1 MSKRDRDG
9 GRQDPGQHDGGRHD
23 GGRHDGGRH
32 DGGRHD
38 DGAHDGGR
46 HDDGRHDDGA
56 HDDGSQRDYARLEDT
71 DLSLRFSKD
80 EEGKRIGKAQRRL
93 LHLRLINGGQLNDGK
108 LGPPVCIVFEGW
120 DAAGKGGAIKRLVEP
135 LDPRHVHVAPFAAPT
150 PDELRHHFLWRFW
163 PPLPGWG
170 GMTIFDRSWYGRV
183 LVERVENLAT
193 EVQWRRAYQEINDFE
208 HTLAE
213 EGMIVIKLWM
223 HMSHEEQLRRFV
235 RRRDDPLKSWKLTEE
250 DWRNREKRAEYD
262 EAVSD
267 MLRLTC
273 GPLAH
278 WDVISAESKRYGR
291 VEVIET
297 VIRRMEQG
305 MRRWGIPVPP
315 HDAAEEETEL
325 ALVYD
330 DAEFQPDAD
339 WSWANGADGSV
350 GGDRSGAPDNNRAG
364 PGDPSADRSGDRAG
378 PGDPSGDRSGDRAG
392 PRDPSGDRLQA

>member
-1 MSKRDRDG
+1 M
-9 GRQDPGQHDGGRHD
+9 
-23 GGRHDGGRH
+23 
-32 DGGRHD
+32 
-38 DGAHDGGR
+38 
-46 HDDGRHDDGA
+46 
-56 HDDGSQRDYARLEDT
+56 RDYARLEDA
-71 DLSLRFSKD
+71 DLSLRLSKD

-93 LHLRLINGGQLNDGK
+93 LHLRLINGGQLNEGK

-223 HMSHEEQLRRFV
+223 HMSHQEQLRRFV
-235 RRRDDPLKSWKLTEE
+235 RRRDDPLKSWKLTDE

-262 EAVSD
+262 AAVSD

-278 WDVISAESKRYGR
+278 WDVISAENKRYGR

-305 MRRWGIPVPP
+305 MRRWGVPVPP

-330 DAEFQPDAD
+330 DAEFLPESDGFWAD
-339 WSWANGADGSV
+339 GADGAGGAGGAGWGGRSTGFGCGGRGGGGGSV
-350 GGDRSGAPDNNRAG
+350 DGVRSGGRGGDRAGAQGSSGDQ
-364 PGDPSADRSGDRAG
+364 SGDRASAAPG
-378 PGDPSGDRSGDRAG
+378 PIRGSAAGLRHPGGGINQAEQDPELRQSADESSGTN
-392 PRDPSGDRLQA
+392 

>member
-1 MSKRDRDG
+1 VSKRGDRGG
-9 GRQDPGQHDGGRHD
+9 GRHERAQSDGGRHGG
-23 GGRHDGGRH
+23 GGRRGGGGRPEE
-32 DGGRHD
+32 DF
-38 DGAHDGGR
+38 
-46 HDDGRHDDGA
+46 
-56 HDDGSQRDYARLEDT
+56 ARLEDA
-71 DLSLRFSKD
+71 DLSKRLSK
-80 EEGKRIGKAQRRL
+80 EEEEKRIGEAQRRL
-93 LHLRLINGGQLNDGK
+93 LHLRLINGGQLNEGK
-108 LGPPVCIVFEGW
+108 LGPPVCVVFEGW
-120 DAAGKGGAIKRLVEP
+120 DAAGKGSAIKRLVEP

-150 PDELRHHFLWRFW
+150 ADELRHHFLWRFW

-223 HMSHEEQLRRFV
+223 HLSHEEQLRRFV
-235 RRRDDPLKSWKLTEE
+235 RRRDDPLKRWKLTDE
-250 DWRNREKRAEYD
+250 DWRNREKRAEY
-262 EAVSD
+262 EAAVSD

-278 WDVISAESKRYGR
+278 WDVISAEHKRYAR

-305 MRRWGIPVPP
+305 MRRWGVPVPP
-315 HDAAEEETEL
+315 RDATEEKTEL

-330 DAEFQPDAD
+330 DAEFGSDSDGSSPD
-339 WSWANGADGSV
+339 GADGV
-350 GGDRSGAPDNNRAG
+350 GSGGEAAQVLAPAPAPNG
-364 PGDPSADRSGDRAG
+364 LPSIRQRGLR
-378 PGDPSGDRSGDRAG
+378 
-392 PRDPSGDRLQA
+392 